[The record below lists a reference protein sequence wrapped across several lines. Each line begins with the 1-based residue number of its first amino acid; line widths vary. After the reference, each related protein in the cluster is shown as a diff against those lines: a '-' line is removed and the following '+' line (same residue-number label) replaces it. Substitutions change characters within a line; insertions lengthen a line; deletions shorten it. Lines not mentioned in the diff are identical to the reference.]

1 MTKRFKRSHSSE
13 NLSQHF
19 NSSLKIVFF
28 WCVSTKLMKEQVFLR
43 EKMHTLV
50 DPHHHHSHPHHHHH
64 HHHQS
69 NKQHDSDTH
78 STNSDSV
85 IGCGGG
91 GGFRRKPLQLL
102 TGIFGRK
109 SNNRKESDSVSEQG
123 EKSFY
128 ITDESVND
136 SVWGSGF
143 EDIPEPREALHSPY
157 HARTID
163 QDMENLRLSR
173 QDNPYLQVLAS
184 RECLNESDDGSEYE
198 EKSLMSKV

>member
-1 MTKRFKRSHSSE
+1 
-13 NLSQHF
+13 
-19 NSSLKIVFF
+19 
-28 WCVSTKLMKEQVFLR
+28 
-43 EKMHTLV
+43 MHTLV
-50 DPHHHHSHPHHHHH
+50 DPHHHKHE
-64 HHHQS
+64 
-69 NKQHDSDTH
+69 DTH

-85 IGCGGG
+85 IGCGG

-109 SNNRKESDSVSEQG
+109 NNRKDADSVSEQG

-136 SVWGSGF
+136 VWEGF

-173 QDNPYLQVLAS
+173 QDNPYLQVFAF
-184 RECLNESDDGSEYE
+184 CA
-198 EKSLMSKV
+198 